1 KNDEMINTQLQIP
14 DPAQGE
20 QQLNNDEMT
29 SVQKKQP
36 YGQESTMSE
45 QTPPDTEQAPPEST
59 ALVVHASVEKDLEEK
74 VFEEEPPSK
83 RLKFLI
89 PNPITTLQNPLN
101 TILPQNISLEQF
113 TDSLLQITSSK
124 YSITPHRDENKGKGI
139 ATEEEPVKLLMHLIE
154 QGGSYPKMLNLQ
166 QFNISGKKMTLE
178 DAQAHLAKM
187 KRLVDL
193 KTQAA
198 HEAKRKRML
207 EEYNHYI
214 TYRADNLPIYEKF
227 VLEKLGFSE
236 WIEVHT
242 LASKNKSKANDIL
255 LKNLKAKFEWIKTQA
270 AKLGIPPPPQLT
282 TFGLFAAEKKRK
294 RSLEIIKE
302 VSVNKYIILDGM
314 HRNLILPPGVE
325 GSIGLVIKEPESGIF
340 FYNGNFDLLF

>member
-1 KNDEMINTQLQIP
+1 MFLRELVNLIKDMVHLLDSALVFRKANAEREKWEKANPEPQITDPTKGEQLPKNDKMADATNPVP

-124 YSITPHRDENKGKGI
+124 YSPTPPRDKSKGKGI
-139 ATEEEPVKLLMHLIE
+139 ATKENPMKDLIPIMKE
-154 QGGSYPKMLNLQ
+154 GGSASQMLNLN
-166 QFNISGKKMTLE
+166 QFSISGKKMSLE
-178 DAQAHLAKM
+178 DAQAQLAEM
-187 KRLVDL
+187 KRLADL
-193 KTQAA
+193 KAEQ
-198 HEAKRKRML
+198 
-207 EEYNHYI
+207 
-214 TYRADNLPIYEKF
+214 EKIKK
-227 VLEKLGFSE
+227 KLKKIS
-236 WIEVHT
+236 
-242 LASKNKSKANDIL
+242 LARNSSSDSKA
-255 LKNLKAKFEWIKTQA
+255 
-270 AKLGIPPPPQLT
+270 
-282 TFGLFAAEKKRK
+282 
-294 RSLEIIKE
+294 S
-302 VSVNKYIILDGM
+302 
-314 HRNLILPPGVE
+314 
-325 GSIGLVIKEPESGIF
+325 
-340 FYNGNFDLLF
+340 